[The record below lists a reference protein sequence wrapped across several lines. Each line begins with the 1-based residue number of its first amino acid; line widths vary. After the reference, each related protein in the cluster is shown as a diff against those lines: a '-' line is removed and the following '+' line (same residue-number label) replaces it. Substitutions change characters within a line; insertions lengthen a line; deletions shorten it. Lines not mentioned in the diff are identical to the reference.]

1 MILLPKNNSKIYHN
15 YQGPF
20 QIINK
25 KGDNY
30 FFKINDSIRCY
41 HANLLKTW
49 YDRKPSDNT
58 IKLATLAFI
67 PMSKEEELEEK
78 EANIEYLI
86 NKSTQSFKDI
96 KLDENLTPIQKSDI
110 RDILSKFQNTLTDIP
125 GRTNVLEHDS
135 RLTDTT
141 PFKVH
146 QYPTPYRA
154 KDAIEKEIETMLEQ
168 DIIRP
173 SSSPY
178 CSPITVVAKPDGS
191 IRLCIDFRKLN
202 SVTIFD
208 NEPIPQMDEMVTRIT
223 KAKYFTKL
231 DLTKGYWQIPLKEN
245 CKQYTAFQTSLG
257 LMEFNYLPFGLSTA
271 APTFQRAMNKV
282 LGHLKFVA
290 SYFDDVLIFSET
302 WTDHLNH
309 IRETLETLK
318 KANLTAK
325 PSKCHIGFRTIN
337 FLGHIVGKGNIKPD
351 PIKTEKILNLTRP
364 KTKKDVRKICG
375 LINYYRKFI
384 PFFSHKIAPL
394 TSLLRKENPNQIV
407 WKEDCEIAFE
417 EIKHALASD
426 PILAIPDLNKE
437 FIVRA
442 NASSKAIGAVLLQKH
457 NDILK
462 PCYYISRKLLEREC
476 NYPIIEKECLAIVFA
491 LHHFSK
497 YLLMN
502 PFIIQSDHKPLTFLK
517 MNKTK
522 NARFLR
528 YALSL
533 QPFAFKVEPIKGT
546 ENCISDILSRF

>member
-1 MILLPKNNSKIYHN
+1 M
-15 YQGPF
+15 
-20 QIINK
+20 
-25 KGDNY
+25 
-30 FFKINDSIRCY
+30 
-41 HANLLKTW
+41 
-49 YDRKPSDNT
+49 
-58 IKLATLAFI
+58 
-67 PMSKEEELEEK
+67 
-78 EANIEYLI
+78 
-86 NKSTQSFKDI
+86 
-96 KLDENLTPIQKSDI
+96 
-110 RDILSKFQNTLTDIP
+110 SKFQNTLTDIP
-125 GRTNVLEHDS
+125 GRTNVLEHDI

-146 QYPTPYRA
+146 QYPTPFRA

-309 IRETLETLK
+309 MRETLETLR

-394 TSLLRKENPNQIV
+394 TSLLKKENPNQIV
-407 WKEDCEIAFE
+407 WNEDCEIAFE

-442 NASSKAIGAVLLQKH
+442 DASSKAIGAVLLQKH

-476 NYPIIEKECLAIVFA
+476 NYPIREKECLAIVFA
-491 LHHFSK
+491 LHQFSK

-502 PFIIQSDHKPLTFLK
+502 SFIIQSDHKPLTFLK

-522 NARFLR
+522 NARLLR

-546 ENCISDILSRF
+546 KNCISDILSRF

>member
-125 GRTNVLEHDS
+125 GRTNVLEHDIS
-135 RLTDTT
+135 LTDTT

-146 QYPTPYRA
+146 QYPTPFRA

-173 SSSPY
+173 FSSPY

-302 WTDHLNH
+302 WT
-309 IRETLETLK
+309 
-318 KANLTAK
+318 
-325 PSKCHIGFRTIN
+325 
-337 FLGHIVGKGNIKPD
+337 
-351 PIKTEKILNLTRP
+351 
-364 KTKKDVRKICG
+364 
-375 LINYYRKFI
+375 
-384 PFFSHKIAPL
+384 
-394 TSLLRKENPNQIV
+394 
-407 WKEDCEIAFE
+407 
-417 EIKHALASD
+417 
-426 PILAIPDLNKE
+426 
-437 FIVRA
+437 
-442 NASSKAIGAVLLQKH
+442 
-457 NDILK
+457 
-462 PCYYISRKLLEREC
+462 
-476 NYPIIEKECLAIVFA
+476 
-491 LHHFSK
+491 
-497 YLLMN
+497 
-502 PFIIQSDHKPLTFLK
+502 
-517 MNKTK
+517 
-522 NARFLR
+522 
-528 YALSL
+528 
-533 QPFAFKVEPIKGT
+533 
-546 ENCISDILSRF
+546 